1 MLSEN
6 NAMSPAEVALLNR
19 NNSGNGMFGDGN
31 GAWWIIILFLFVF
44 CGWGGN
50 WGNGAFG
57 GGGSH
62 GAADNYV
69 LASDFSQLSR
79 QISDATAMTERKLDS
94 VTNGLCD
101 GFYTNAQLINGVNMN
116 LANGFANAELS
127 RSNQQAALMTQLNAM
142 QMQSQQC
149 CCDQRAAIAD
159 VKYAMAMG
167 DNATQNAINT
177 GFCQTNYNN
186 ANNTRDLIE
195 NQNAN
200 ARAILDAL
208 NRQAIEAKD
217 TRIAEQNQRI
227 FALELAASQSK
238 QNELLIDRLGYHCPQ
253 PAYVVQ
259 PPQQVTF
266 PTNCCGGVN
275 YAAAYNGGCGC
286 NG

>member
-6 NAMSPAEVALLNR
+6 NASMSPAEVALLNR
-19 NNSGNGMFGDGN
+19 NNGCNGMFGDGN
-31 GAWWIIILFLFVF
+31 GAWFWIVILFLFAF
-44 CGWGGN
+44 CGGN
-50 WGNGAFG
+50 WGGGAFG
-57 GGGSH
+57 GGNS

-69 LASDFSQLSR
+69 LTSDFSQLSR
-79 QISDATAMTERKLDS
+79 QISDATAMTERKMDS
-94 VTNGLCD
+94 ITNGLCD
-101 GFYTNAQLINGVNMN
+101 GFYTTAQLVNGTNMN
-116 LANGFANAELS
+116 MANGFAAAELS
-127 RSNQQAALMTQLNAM
+127 RANQQAALMQTLTNM
-142 QMQSQQC
+142 QMQNQQC

-159 VKYAMAMG
+159 VKYAMALG

-186 ANNTRDLIE
+186 QSNTRDLIE

-217 TRIAEQNQRI
+217 AKIADQNQQI
-227 FALELAASQSK
+227 FALQLAASQAR

-275 YAAAYNGGCGC
+275 YASAGGCGC